1 MLLHAM
7 HKWPDVVTVTL
18 WPFTLRLTADIH
30 NAMPGISG
38 LSPVEIFAGTKDK
51 NGLWDF
57 HTFGGPPTSWAK
69 DT

>member
-51 NGLWDF
+51 NGL
-57 HTFGGPPTSWAK
+57 
-69 DT
+69 